1 MTSSKPH
8 PGPVPQR
15 SFAELEVGELFPLP
29 SRTVTDAQFAAFQA
43 LSGDNHPIHYDVEY
57 CRAQGHPGL
66 LAHGLQVLCFTASGA
81 GLFPHVL
88 GEKLVGFLDQSSRF
102 LKPVYSGDTLY
113 PVLEISELLPQR
125 TTGVV
130 VVKATVTNQRDETV
144 LEGEQRYLV
153 RL

>member
-1 MTSSKPH
+1 MTKH

-15 SFAELEVGELFPLP
+15 GFDQLEIGELFPLP

-88 GEKLVGFLDQSSRF
+88 GEKLVGFLEQSSRF

-113 PVLEISELLPQR
+113 PVLEIVELLPQR

-144 LEGEQRYLV
+144 LEGEQRYLM